1 MKQLTKR
8 VAVLAVAAGLTIGL
22 VGCVGA
28 PVVPPIGFAY
38 TNIDAPLNLRGEM
51 GSKRGESSVK
61 SYAFLVSVGDA
72 SVKSAAAAGG
82 ISNVKHVDYDFYNFL
97 GVYQRFT
104 TVVYGD

>member
-1 MKQLTKR
+1 MKRLVKR
-8 VAVLAVAAGLTIGL
+8 GTGLAVGMGLALGL

-28 PVVPPIGFAY
+28 PVVPPLGLVY
-38 TNIDAPLNLRGEM
+38 TDIDAPLNLRGEM
-51 GSKRGESSVK
+51 GSRRGESSVTA
-61 SYAFLVSVGDA
+61 YLGLVSLGDA

-82 ISNVKHVDYDFYNFL
+82 ISNVKHVDYDFYNVL